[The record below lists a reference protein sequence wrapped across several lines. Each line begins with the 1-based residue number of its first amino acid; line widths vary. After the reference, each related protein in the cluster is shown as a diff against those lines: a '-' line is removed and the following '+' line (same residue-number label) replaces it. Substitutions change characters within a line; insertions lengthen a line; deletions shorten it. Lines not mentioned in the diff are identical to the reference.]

1 MASAWI
7 EVFKTGTH
15 TSGNGVTKTYQDEDL
30 DNMAKLYNDQKDHT
44 APLVLGH
51 PATDDPAYGWVKE
64 LKKAGDKLL
73 AYVDEVSD
81 DIVKAVKDGA
91 YKKVSIA
98 LYPDGLLRHI
108 GLLGATPPAVKGL
121 GAVQFAEGMEF
132 EEYLMSPDAGN
143 DSMVSKIL
151 SGIKNLFNIEALQD
165 AVKLTLNSSNN
176 YSEIQKQE
184 EIEMEGLKARIAEL
198 ESKLQ
203 TQSDAHSAQFSE
215 LTAKITELTTLVA
228 TKAKEDETVKKT
240 SAFETAKSEFA
251 SFCEILCK
259 EGKMLPAEKDSV
271 IEEYADLLKAEETM
285 TFAEGDVKLTAKMK
299 ARLEK
304 RAPMFKTDG
313 ATFADP
319 NKAAPSKK
327 IDGLPAEFSA
337 VSGKV
342 DTLSMDMDQQ
352 IRAYA
357 EEHKCSYVEAAEQ
370 YGSAKK

>member
-15 TSGNGVTKTYQDEDL
+15 TSGNGVTKTYGDDDL
-30 DNMAKLYNDQKDHT
+30 DNMAKLYNDQKEHT

-51 PATDDPAYGWVKE
+51 PATDDPAFGWAKE

-176 YSEIQKQE
+176 YSEIQTQE
-184 EIEMEGLKARIAEL
+184 EIEMEGLKAKIAEL
-198 ESKLQ
+198 EDQLK
-203 TQSDAHSAQFSE
+203 TQSEAHSAQFSE
-215 LTAKITELTTLVA
+215 LTTKLTELATLV
-228 TKAKEDETVKKT
+228 TTQVKEEAEQKKTSVFETVK
-240 SAFETAKSEFA
+240 AEFA
-251 SFCEILCK
+251 AFCETLCK
-259 EGKMLPAEKDSV
+259 DGKMLPAEKDSV

-285 TFAEGDVKLTAKMK
+285 TFAEGDTKLTDKMK

-304 RAPMFKTDG
+304 REAIFKTDS

-319 NKAAPSKK
+319 DKVAPQKK
-327 IDGLPAEFSA
+327 LNGLPAEFA
-337 VSGKV
+337 ACAGKV